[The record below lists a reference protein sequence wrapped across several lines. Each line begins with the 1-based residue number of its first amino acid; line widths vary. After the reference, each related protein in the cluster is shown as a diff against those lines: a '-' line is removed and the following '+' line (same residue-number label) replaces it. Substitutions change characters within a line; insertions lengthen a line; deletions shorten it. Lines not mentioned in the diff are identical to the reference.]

1 MKHFPWA
8 RQTGSRALRR
18 LAEQSQLLLQ
28 THQSEEKGAWGSL
41 ATVPPTGN
49 MRSGEQEF
57 LPDNGLQMPIFLP
70 AQCFSKN
77 VWIGS
82 QHLKV
87 GRFHI
92 KSRFQAS
99 LWKWKI
105 WPHRDMFLQSCDWLL
120 LQGPAPPWDGMQALQ
135 LSILPAALRVLPLI
149 GATHCFHPSTLD
161 VLVWDSQSS
170 S

>member
-1 MKHFPWA
+1 MGQAGWLQSGKDISWA
-8 RQTGSRALRR
+8 QPVPSPNSPIRGERQELG
-18 LAEQSQLLLQ
+18 
-28 THQSEEKGAWGSL
+28 GSL
-41 ATVPPTGN
+41 AKVPPTGN

-70 AQCFSKN
+70 AKCFSKN

-99 LWKWKI
+99 LWKWKV
-105 WPHRDMFLQSCDWLL
+105 WPHWVTFLQNYDWLL
-120 LQGPAPPWDGMQALQ
+120 LQGLVPPWDGMLALQ
-135 LSILPAALRVLPLI
+135 LTILPSAPHVLHLI
-149 GATHCFHPSTLD
+149 CATHFCFHPSTLD
-161 VLVWDSQSS
+161 ILVWDSQSS